1 MSNYQTSLD
10 DYMDSG
16 PDGYM
21 RNKEVG
27 EECIEETPIDSVEA
41 QCECYSS
48 LLSSL
53 KSSGKFKLH
62 PGSLFLYFRDGG
74 LRVLAD
80 IDHVFHKCM
89 MG

>member
-1 MSNYQTSLD
+1 
-10 DYMDSG
+10 MDG
-16 PDGYM
+16 EPDGYM

-27 EECIEETPIDSVEA
+27 EECIEETPIDSVEI

-53 KSSGKFKLH
+53 KSGRKFKLH
-62 PGSLFLYFRDGG
+62 PGLLFLYFRDGG